1 MIDFVF
7 EGRRELASRQAAVR
21 AREIVE
27 SYLATTAEQLQIDIS
42 AVNEISSSYADEF
55 FGGLAERFSLDVF
68 SSRVKLVGANAHVLR
83 EIVSAIAGRT
93 NRGARDSK
101 AAAEA
106 AEQVIAQGS
115 RAA

>member
-7 EGRRELASRQAAVR
+7 EGRRELASRQAAAR

-27 SYLATTAEQLQIDIS
+27 SYLATTVEKLQIDIS

-55 FGGLAERFSLDVF
+55 FGVLAEQFSLDIF

-83 EIVSAIAGRT
+83 EIVSAIAERLSLV
-93 NRGARDSK
+93 AHDSK

-106 AEQVIAQGS
+106 AEQLLAHGS
-115 RAA
+115 KAA

>member
-7 EGRRELASRQAAVR
+7 EGRRELASRQAAAR

-27 SYLATTAEQLQIDIS
+27 SYLATTAEKLHIDIS

-55 FGGLAERFSLDVF
+55 FGVLAEQFSLDVF
-68 SSRVKLVGANAHVLR
+68 SSRVRLVGANAHVLR
-83 EIVSAIAGRT
+83 EIVSAIAKRL
-93 NRGARDSK
+93 NRVAHDSK
-101 AAAEA
+101 AATES
-106 AEQVIAQGS
+106 AEQILAQGS

>member
-7 EGRRELASRQAAVR
+7 EGRRELASRRAAAR

-27 SYLATTAEQLQIDIS
+27 SYLATTVEKLQIDIS

-55 FGGLAERFSLDVF
+55 FGVLAEQFSLDIF

-83 EIVSAIAGRT
+83 EIVSAIAERLSLV
-93 NRGARDSK
+93 AHDSK

-106 AEQVIAQGS
+106 AEQLLAHGS
-115 RAA
+115 KAA